1 MNKRTLVLST
11 LDVLPAALSSFWYIL
26 IAMRKPSS
34 ILVFIALALSTVSA
48 QITTSIRQ
56 YRQTNEHRLFN
67 EFIELLKIPNV
78 ASDTPNIRRNADHLV
93 AEMQKRGLKPRLLEA
108 ADKKVPPVVYGEWM
122 TPGATKTV
130 IFYAHYDGQPTDPK
144 DWTGSEPWKPVVRT
158 NAFEKG
164 GQTIPFP
171 KAGEKIDPEWRIYA
185 RSASDDKAGVFA
197 ILTAFDAIVAQKI
210 KPTVNI
216 KFFFEGEEEDG
227 SPNLREILTKNK
239 DLLKADA
246 FIVCDGPVHQS
257 GRKQVVF
264 GVRGVTG
271 VDITVYGASRP
282 LHSGHYGNW
291 SPNPANTLA
300 RLLASMKD
308 DKGNI
313 VVKGWGDDVEPLGQ
327 IELQAIKD
335 APAYDEEIKRQL
347 GIAYTEGGGKSLLE
361 LIHLPSLNIAG
372 IKSGDV
378 GTLARNVIPSSANVV
393 MDLRL
398 VKGNDHVRQ
407 VEKLRKHI
415 ESQGFYVIDR
425 DPTEAE
431 RLAHPFIAKFVH
443 KAGGYNAQRTR
454 MDLPISLAVIDAVQA
469 SSSEPIVRMPTLG
482 GSLPLSI
489 ISETLG
495 QPTITVPIANYDN
508 NQHAENENIRI
519 QNLWDGIEIFAN
531 LMRLRFE

>member
-1 MNKRTLVLST
+1 MKQFIGIVAVIVLAVCSST
-11 LDVLPAALSSFWYIL
+11 GQVNVSS
-26 IAMRKPSS
+26 S
-34 ILVFIALALSTVSA
+34 V
-48 QITTSIRQ
+48 QQ
-56 YRQTNEHRLFN
+56 YRQANELRLLTEYFK
-67 EFIELLKIPNV
+67 LLAIPNV
-78 ASDTPNIRRNADHLV
+78 ASDTPNIRKNADYLV
-93 AEMQKRGLKPRLLEA
+93 AEMQKRGLKPRLLES
-108 ADKKVPPVVYGEWM
+108 ADNKVPPVVYGEFN
-122 TPGATKTV
+122 TQGATKTV

-144 DWTGSEPWKPVVRT
+144 DWTGSKPWEPVLRSAPL
-158 NAFEKG
+158 EKG
-164 GQTIPFP
+164 GKDIPFP
-171 KAGEKIDPEWRIYA
+171 KPGEKIDPEWRIYA

-197 ILTAFDAIVAQKI
+197 ILTGFDALIAKGI

-227 SPNLREILTKNK
+227 SPNLREILTKDKN
-239 DLLKADA
+239 LLKADA

-271 VDITVYGASRP
+271 VDITVYGANRP

-291 SPNPANTLA
+291 SPNPALA
-300 RLLASMKD
+300 LAKLLSSMKD

-313 VVKGWGDDVEPLGQ
+313 IVKGWADDIEPLGLV
-327 IELQAIKD
+327 ELQAIKD
-335 APAYDEEIKRQL
+335 APQYDGELKRQL
-347 GIAYTEGGGKSLLE
+347 GLAYTEGGAKSLLE
-361 LIHLPSLNIAG
+361 LINQPSLNIAG

-378 GTLARNVIPSSANVV
+378 GALSRNVIPSTANVV

-407 VEKLRKHI
+407 VEKLKKHI
-415 ESQGFYVIDR
+415 ESQGFYVIDH

-431 RLAHPFIAKFVH
+431 RQKYPLIAKFIH
-443 KAGGYNAQRTR
+443 RSGGYNAQRTR
-454 MDLPISLAVIDAVQA
+454 MDLPISLAVIEAVQRTSA
-469 SSSEPIVRMPTLG
+469 EPIVRMPTLG

-489 ISETLG
+489 ITEVLE

-531 LMRLRFE
+531 LMTMKY

>member
-1 MNKRTLVLST
+1 MKQFSCV
-11 LDVLPAALSSFWYIL
+11 VAVIIL
-26 IAMRKPSS
+26 GVFPSAGQ
-34 ILVFIALALSTVSA
+34 VNVVSPV
-48 QITTSIRQ
+48 RQ
-56 YRQTNEHRLFN
+56 YRQANEHRLLS
-67 EFIELLKIPNV
+67 EYVQLLSIPNV
-78 ASDTPNIRRNADHLV
+78 ASDTPNIRKNADYLV
-93 AEMQKRGLKPRLLEA
+93 TLMQKRGLEPRLLEA
-108 ADKKVPPVVYGEWM
+108 QDSKVPPVVYGEYN
-122 TPGATKTV
+122 TPGAMKTV

-144 DWTGSEPWKPVVRT
+144 DWTGSQPWMPVLRT
-158 NAFEKG
+158 NALEKG
-164 GQTIPFP
+164 GKDIPFP
-171 KAGEKIDPEWRIYA
+171 KAGEKIDPEWRMYA

-197 ILTAFDAIVAQKI
+197 ILTALDALIAKGI

-227 SPNLREILTKNK
+227 SPNLKEILTKHK

-271 VDITVYGASRP
+271 VDITVYGANRP

-291 SPNPANTLA
+291 SPNPALA
-300 RLLASMKD
+300 LAKLLSSMKD
-308 DKGNI
+308 DRGNI
-313 VVKGWGDDVEPLGQ
+313 IVKGWADDVEPLGPV
-327 IELQAIKD
+327 ESQAIKD
-335 APAYDEEIKRQL
+335 APAYDEELKKQL
-347 GIAYTEGGGKSLLE
+347 GISYTEGGGKSLLE
-361 LIHLPSLNIAG
+361 LINQPSLNIAG

-378 GTLARNVIPSSANVV
+378 GDLARNVIPSSANVV

-407 VEKLRKHI
+407 AEKLKKHI
-415 ESQGFYVIDR
+415 ESQGFYVINR
-425 DPTEAE
+425 DPTDAE
-431 RLAHPFIAKFVH
+431 RLKYPIIAKFIH
-443 KAGGYNAQRTR
+443 KSGGYNAQRTP

-469 SSSEPIVRMPTLG
+469 TSTDAIVRMPTLG

-489 ISETLG
+489 ISEVLG

-519 QNLWDGIEIFAN
+519 QNLWGGIEIFAS
-531 LMRLRFE
+531 LMTMRN